1 MLTPSR
7 LRSGSLTVSA
17 RLAVLVGLVVV
28 GFATL
33 MLMTL
38 DRMNEV
44 RIGGPLYGRLHQHG
58 QLRQSLAL
66 LRANLSEIRA
76 ASTDALAAADAD
88 EAEARRRLARELAVE
103 VNAQFEDVLRN
114 SDRGVRVALRS
125 AKATWD
131 DFWRSNEELLVQP
144 PSPARVAA
152 QEMQRLRQQRFIEQV
167 DSAIN
172 AIAHRD
178 DQLAEEAHG
187 LVVRDVRIVT
197 FAGGGLAVMIIL
209 LSYLIARSIR
219 GPLRRLAGA
228 CSRLAE
234 GNLEQRVEV
243 PSGGEIRELAVAFN
257 RMTDELRQVLE
268 REKTTAAAAAAA
280 IERAK
285 ATEMTAAKEAAER
298 ASQAK
303 SDFLATMSHEIR
315 TPMNGII
322 GMTALL
328 LDTPLDSEQREY
340 AETVR
345 RSGEA
350 LLGLIND
357 ILDFSKIEA
366 GRLEF
371 EPVPFALRDTVAETL
386 KTLAPLAHGKGLELA
401 YLVGSGVPDG
411 LVGDPGRFGQVLL
424 NLVGNAIK
432 FTGQGEVAVEVAPEE
447 ADADGVLL
455 HVRVRDTGI
464 GIPTDKQ
471 QMIFDAFSQA
481 DSSTTRRYG
490 GTGLGLAITRRLV
503 ALMGGRVWV
512 ESDPGQGSVFHFTAR
527 FAVSAEPVT
536 RTQPLPQAELTD
548 LRVLAVDDNETN
560 RRLLEAMLLSWGVRP
575 TLVDGGAAALA
586 ALATAHAEG
595 APYGLVLLDAHMPGI
610 DGFEVA
616 VRMRANPGLGSPTIM
631 LLSSDQQR
639 GDVARC
645 RQLGI
650 ARSLIKPVTPSE
662 LLDAIL
668 VALREDA
675 GARPAVAPPAPPA
688 LPRRRLHVLVAED
701 NRVNQQLV
709 TRMLEKAGH
718 AVVVAA
724 NGREAVAAV
733 ERQGVDVVLM
743 DVQMPEMDGLA
754 ATAAIRRREAHG
766 AGPRLPIIALT
777 AHAMAGDR
785 ELCVAAGMDDYLT
798 KPIKRDDLLLALERV
813 MVPAAPRAFDATS
826 ALRHTGGDVALLREL
841 LTVFVEDAPRD
852 VRAVGEG
859 VERGDATLVAAAAQ
873 RLGAS
878 LRVIGAAVAASLA
891 ERLEQRALEAR
902 LADTAPLLAELA
914 AEVDQL
920 LVGVRAWCAAG
931 PPAPVG
937 VTA

>member
-1 MLTPSR
+1 MNMSPSR
-7 LRSGSLTVSA
+7 LWSGSLTVSA
-17 RLAVLVGLVVV
+17 RLAVLVGLVVI

-38 DRMNEV
+38 DRMNQV
-44 RIGGPLYGRLHQHG
+44 RIGGPLYERLHQHG

-88 EAEARRRLARELAVE
+88 EA
-103 VNAQFEDVLRN
+103 NAQFEDVLRG

-144 PSPARVAA
+144 RSPARAAA

-172 AIAHRD
+172 AITRRD
-178 DQLAEEAHG
+178 EELADEAHA

-197 FAGGGLAVMIIL
+197 FAGGGLAVAIIL
-209 LSYLIARSIR
+209 LSYVIARSIR
-219 GPLRRLAGA
+219 QPLRRLAGA
-228 CSRLAE
+228 CTRLAE
-234 GNLEQRVEV
+234 GNLEQRVEI
-243 PSGGEIRELAVAFN
+243 PPGGEIREVAVAFN
-257 RMTDELRQVLE
+257 RMTDELRHVLE
-268 REKTTAAAAAAA
+268 REKTTAVAAAAA

-328 LDTPLDSEQREY
+328 LDTPLDTEQREY

-350 LLGLIND
+350 LLSLIND

-401 YLVGSGVPDG
+401 YLVAPGVPDG

-432 FTGQGEVAVEVAPEE
+432 FTAHGEVAVEVAPEE
-447 ADADGVLL
+447 VDADGVLL
-455 HVRVRDTGI
+455 HVRVRDTGV
-464 GIPTDKQ
+464 GIPADKQ

-512 ESDPGQGSVFHFTAR
+512 ESDPGQGSVFHFTGR
-527 FAVSAEPVT
+527 FALAEGPVT
-536 RTQPLPQAELTD
+536 RTEPLPLAELSD

-560 RRLLEAMLLSWGVRP
+560 RRLLEAMLISWGVRP
-575 TLVDGGAAALA
+575 TIVDGGAAALA
-586 ALATAHAEG
+586 ALAAAHAEE
-595 APYGLVLLDAHMPGI
+595 APFGLVLLDAHMPGI

-616 VRMRANPGLGSPTIM
+616 VRMRTNPGLGSPTIM

-675 GARPAVAPPAPPA
+675 GARPAVTAPAPVAPA
-688 LPRRRLHVLVAED
+688 RRRLHVLVAED

-718 AVVVAA
+718 VVVLAA

-766 AGPRLPIIALT
+766 SGPRLPIIALT

-785 ELCVAAGMDDYLT
+785 EVCVEAGMDDYLT
-798 KPIKRDDLLLALERV
+798 KPIKRDDLLRALERV
-813 MVPAAPRAFDATS
+813 MAPGEPAPRPFDATS
-826 ALRHTGGDVALLREL
+826 ALRHTGGDAALLREL
-841 LTVFVEDAPRD
+841 LMVFVEDAPRD
-852 VRAVGEG
+852 VQAVVEA
-859 VERGDATLVAAAAQ
+859 VERGDAVMVAAAAQ

-878 LRVIGAAVAASLA
+878 LRVVGAAVAVSLA
-891 ERLEQRALEAR
+891 ERLEQGGLEAR
-902 LADTAPLLAELA
+902 LADTPALLAELTL
-914 AEVDQL
+914 EVNQL
-920 LVGVRAWCAAG
+920 LVGIRAWCAAG
-931 PPAPVG
+931 PPAPAG